1 MTAPSADRRVR
12 ATQAD
17 RCVGAT
23 QARDGGVAAVT
34 GALGYTGR
42 FITERLVASGL
53 RVRSLTRWT
62 DRPHDF
68 GDALELR
75 PFRFDDPDALASS
88 LEGITTLYNT
98 YWVRFPHGPVSFEG
112 AVANSRALFTAA
124 REAGVGRIVHVS
136 ITNPSID
143 SPLPYFRGKAQVEAA
158 LAESGV
164 PHSIVRPTVVFGRG
178 DVLLNNIAWLLRH
191 FPVFAVAGA
200 GDYRVRPVHV
210 ADVAR
215 LCVEV
220 AGERDVVIDAV
231 GPETF
236 GFAEMVTAIRDAV
249 GSRAHLVHVP
259 PPVVPL
265 LGRVVGLLVRDV
277 TLTADEL
284 AGMMA
289 GLVAT
294 DGPATGHIALTEWL
308 ALYGA
313 QLGVH
318 YANELERHY
327 SVGQAPANRMAPA
340 AGG

>member
-1 MTAPSADRRVR
+1 MTASA
-12 ATQAD
+12 AA
-17 RCVGAT
+17 
-23 QARDGGVAAVT
+23 GGVAAVT

-62 DRPHDF
+62 DRPHPF

-75 PFRFDDPDALASS
+75 PFRFDDADALAAS
-88 LEGITTLYNT
+88 LEGVTTLYNT
-98 YWVRFPHGPVSFEG
+98 YWVRFPHGSVSFDG
-112 AVANSRALFTAA
+112 AVANSRALFSAA
-124 REAGVGRIVHVS
+124 RAAGVGRIVHVS
-136 ITNPSID
+136 ITNPSVE

-158 LAESGV
+158 LAVSGV

-191 FPVFAVAGA
+191 FPVFAVAGS
-200 GDYRVRPVHV
+200 GRYRVRPVHV

-220 AGERDVVIDAV
+220 ATEHDAVIDAV

-236 GFAEMVTAIRDAV
+236 TFTEMVSAIRDAV
-249 GSRAHLVHVP
+249 GSQARLVHVP
-259 PPVVPL
+259 PPVVPA
-265 LGRVVGLLVRDV
+265 LGRLIGQLVRDV

-289 GLVAT
+289 GLVTT
-294 DGPATGHIALTEWL
+294 DGASTGHVALTEWL

-313 QLGVH
+313 QLGTH

-327 SVGQAPANRMAPA
+327 AAPVTGPRMARTS
-340 AGG
+340 AG